1 MFLYYVRINMDLADK
16 SPKFCFNSGARN
28 RIFFKLIFDQANY
41 NDRNT
46 HVYNFVN
53 VTISQSSHT

>member
-1 MFLYYVRINMDLADK
+1 MDLADK
-16 SPKFCFNSGARN
+16 SPQFCFNSGARN
-28 RIFFKLIFDQANY
+28 RIFFKLIFDQPNY